1 MLLNNVHQDRRKATE
16 GQGAL
21 RWRGVFRA
29 ADHTR
34 AAVRKVRI
42 QSVTAEVV
50 IRNVRRYVERQGIA
64 TRAPGQPKAMHDDE
78 GDQQTAAN

>member
-1 MLLNNVHQDRRKATE
+1 MLLNNVHQDRRKAIE

-21 RWRGVFRA
+21 RWRGVFRG

-34 AAVRKVRI
+34 AAIRKVRT
-42 QSVTAEVV
+42 QSVAVEVV
-50 IRNVRRYVERQGIA
+50 IRNVRRYVERQGIPP
-64 TRAPGQPKAMHDDE
+64 RAPSQPKAMHDDE